1 MRVGGLFLH
10 DRPAFEVIGSGRA
23 FDGIDYNA
31 RMKHITDLFTTVARR
46 VTPPVCIALGP
57 PWPVA
62 NLVKALALPE
72 AEITCAQ
79 FDLHQ
84 TDRVRETL
92 AEVGASADVVTV
104 PDLWDLPARFNTVI
118 FPASAHADRE
128 VKLDVVEQGYHI
140 LAPGG
145 LFLTLSEYEK
155 DSQFGKLQ
163 KKIFGKCGET
173 PASENGMAFFSNKTD
188 DSTERRRHEITYHA
202 KIGEGAPMTFV
213 SRPGT
218 FSYGRFD
225 NGSRAMLE
233 VAEISERDG
242 VLDLGCGNG
251 AVGCLASAMTGP
263 KGRVTFIDSS
273 LRAVALAELNAAA
286 NGVTNTRF
294 VTATRLQGLEER
306 AFDVILANPPY
317 YAKSEITKLFIEGTR
332 DLLKPGGR
340 YYIVTK
346 MPTAVMPLI
355 FDTFGDCSVIENR
368 GYSVVVS
375 GV

>member
-1 MRVGGLFLH
+1 
-10 DRPAFEVIGSGRA
+10 
-23 FDGIDYNA
+23 
-31 RMKHITDLFTTVARR
+31 MKHITELFATVAKR
-46 VTPPVCIALGP
+46 VKPPVLVALGP

-72 AEITCAQ
+72 SEVTCAQ

-84 TDRVRETL
+84 TDRVRECL
-92 AEVGASADVVTV
+92 AEVGAQAEVVAV
-104 PDLWDLPARFNTVI
+104 PDIWDLPQKFNSVI
-118 FPASAHADRE
+118 FPASAQSDRE
-128 VKLDVVEQGYHI
+128 VKLDVVEQGYHV

-155 DSQFGKLQ
+155 DSQFAKFQ
-163 KKIFGKCGET
+163 KKVFGKCGET
-173 PASENGMAFFSNKTD
+173 PASEHGKAFFSTKTD
-188 DSTERRRHEITYHA
+188 DSDKRRRHEVKFHA
-202 KIGEGAPMTFV
+202 KGGDGPSMEFV

-233 VAEISERDG
+233 VTEIHEGDRI
-242 VLDLGCGNG
+242 LDLGCGNG
-251 AVGCLASAMTGP
+251 AVGCLASAMAGPTG
-263 KGRVTFIDSS
+263 GVTFIDSS
-273 LRAVALAELNAAA
+273 LRAVGLAELNAKA
-286 NGVTNTRF
+286 NNIPNARF
-294 VTATRLQGLEER
+294 VTATRLQGLGENE
-306 AFDVILANPPY
+306 FDVILANPPY
-317 YAKSEITKLFIEGTR
+317 YAKAEITRLFVEGAR

-340 YYIVTK
+340 YYMVTK

-368 GYSVVVS
+368 GYSVVIS

>member
-1 MRVGGLFLH
+1 
-10 DRPAFEVIGSGRA
+10 
-23 FDGIDYNA
+23 
-31 RMKHITDLFTTVARR
+31 MKHVTELFAAVAHR
-46 VTPPVCIALGP
+46 VRPPVLIALGP

-72 AEITCAQ
+72 TDVTCAQ

-84 TDRVRETL
+84 TARVRECL
-92 AEVGASADVVTV
+92 AEVGAAAAVVTV
-104 PDLWDLPARFNTVI
+104 PDIWDVPPGFNTVI
-118 FPASAHADRE
+118 FPASSQSDRE
-128 VKLDVVEQGYHI
+128 VKIDVVDQGYHV

-155 DSQFGKLQ
+155 DSQFAKLH
-163 KKIFGKCGET
+163 KKVFGKCGET
-173 PASENGMAFFSNKTD
+173 PASEHGMAFFSTKTD
-188 DSTERRRHEITYHA
+188 EGRKRRRHEVTYHA
-202 KIGEGAPMTFV
+202 SIGEGAPMTFV

-233 VAEISERDG
+233 VADVRARDG

-251 AVGCLASAMTGP
+251 AVGCLAGQRSGP
-263 KGRVTFIDSS
+263 NGKVTFIDSS
-273 LRAVALAELNAAA
+273 LRAMALAELNAAA
-286 NGVTNTRF
+286 NGITNARF
-294 VTATRLQGLEER
+294 VTATRLEGLGAN

-317 YAKSEITKLFIEGTR
+317 YAKAEITRLFVEGAR
-332 DLLKPGGR
+332 DLLRPGGR

-368 GYSVVVS
+368 GYSVVIA
-375 GV
+375 GGE